1 MIYKKILEKQLKEK
15 IQRIIPL
22 GGGDINEV
30 FKIETLSK
38 YFVVKINREE
48 DFPEMLQKESKG
60 LKLLARSGVRI
71 PQPIADFTEAGYQ
84 FLILEFIEEES
95 IKHSFW
101 EKFAADLAKLH
112 QNTHLLFGLEYDN
125 YIGSL
130 KQVNAQKTTWDHFF
144 IENRITPLMK
154 MAFDEHLLDSV
165 HIRSFEKFFLRLP
178 ELLPKEKPALIHGDL
193 WSGNVMCGSG
203 QTPFLIDHPAVY
215 YGNREMDIAM
225 TQMFGGFNRK
235 YLHFY
240 NQFFP
245 LEKGWEERISIH
257 NLYPNLVHLNLF
269 GKSYLGGI
277 ERVIDKF

>member
-1 MIYKKILEKQLKEK
+1 MIYKEILEKQLKEK

-38 YFVVKINREE
+38 HFVVKINREE

-71 PQPIADFTEAGYQ
+71 PQPIANFTEAGYQ

-130 KQVNAQKTTWDHFF
+130 KQINTQKTTWDHFF

-154 MAFDEHLLDSV
+154 MAFDEHLLDSA

-193 WSGNVMCGSG
+193 WSGNMMCGNG
-203 QTPFLIDHPAVY
+203 QTPFLIDPAVY

-225 TQMFGGFNRK
+225 TQMFGGFNRN